1 MNRRDIACA
10 VLFITVLLLTA
21 RDVVAQAPTAVIA
34 RTIEFDVDLNN
45 YMAKLPDRITDV
57 VTRAQF
63 DVIGMNGDN
72 AVVLTVDLGK
82 PPASPSG
89 HIGPI
94 FVPQLGALMRRHEPY
109 RATVTLIGPN
119 GRATSA
125 PSAPFMPTNR
135 TSNPIAPIQ
144 LNDITIR

>member
-10 VLFITVLLLTA
+10 VLFVTVLLLSP

-34 RTIEFDVDLNN
+34 RTIEFDVNLSN
-45 YMAKLPDRITDV
+45 YMAKLADRVTDV

-63 DVIGMNGDN
+63 DVILMNDTN
-72 AVVLTVDLGK
+72 AVVLTVDIGK

-89 HIGPI
+89 HVGPI
-94 FVPQLGALMRRHEPY
+94 FVPQLGALIRRHEPY

-119 GRATSA
+119 GTATSA
-125 PSAPFMPTNR
+125 PSSPFIPTTR
-135 TSNPIAPIQ
+135 TPVPIAPIR

>member
-1 MNRRDIACA
+1 MNRRGIASA
-10 VLFITVLLLTA
+10 VLFVTGLLLTP
-21 RDVVAQAPTAVIA
+21 RDVAAQAPTMVIA

-45 YMAKLPDRITDV
+45 YMAKLSDRVTDV

-63 DVIGMNGDN
+63 TVIGMNGDS

-119 GRATSA
+119 GTATSA
-125 PSAPFMPTNR
+125 PSAPFIPTNR

>member
-1 MNRRDIACA
+1 MDRRGIASA
-10 VLFITVLLLTA
+10 VLFVTGLLLTP
-21 RDVVAQAPTAVIA
+21 RDVAAQAPTMLIA

-45 YMAKLPDRITDV
+45 YMAKLSDRVTDV

-63 DVIGMNGDN
+63 TVIGMNGDS

-119 GRATSA
+119 GTATSA
-125 PSAPFMPTNR
+125 PSAPFIPTNR

>member
-1 MNRRDIACA
+1 MNRRDIACV
-10 VLFITVLLLTA
+10 VLFVTVLLPTP
-21 RDVVAQAPTAVIA
+21 RDVAAQAPTMVIA
-34 RTIEFDVDLNN
+34 RTIEFDVDPYN
-45 YMAKLPDRITDV
+45 YMAKLPDRVTDV

-119 GRATSA
+119 GTAISA
-125 PSAPFMPTNR
+125 PSGPFVPTNR
-135 TSNPIAPIQ
+135 TSNPIAPIR